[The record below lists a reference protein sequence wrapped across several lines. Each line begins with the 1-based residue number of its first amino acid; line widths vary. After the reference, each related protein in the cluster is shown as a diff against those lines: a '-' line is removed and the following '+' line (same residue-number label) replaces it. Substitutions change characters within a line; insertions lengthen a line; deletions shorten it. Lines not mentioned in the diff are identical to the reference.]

1 MNARTE
7 SANAVNPP
15 EMVGRVLVID
25 DDPIVAGMLAVTLGG
40 AGHVVVERNSGEEAL
55 EYLSTG
61 ESLPDVIVIDIEM
74 PGIDGYETC
83 RRLKAIEAT
92 QGIPVL
98 FLSGHDSLDDRL
110 KAYDAGGDDFMSK
123 PFDVQEVLRKAGV
136 AVRHHRARHK
146 ANTDNREAFG
156 AAMTALTSLGE
167 TGAALKF
174 SSQALSC
181 RTHLALA
188 KLIIEAMGSYGLDC
202 HVQLRRAGLSITQT
216 VRGAASP
223 LEESVIDKVRE
234 MGRIFSFK
242 NRMVVNYD
250 TVSLL
255 IVDMPVD
262 DADYCG
268 RIRDHAA
275 MIAEA
280 AVHAVANIDARSDAM
295 DRARELQEMNRI
307 TREAVEDLRRSYR
320 DLQVS
325 ARIELE
331 SMVTG
336 IEGMYHSLGLSDG
349 QELAVSDTVRGATDR
364 VVSLLAAGIQLDE
377 RFDGIVARLSQS
389 AAVTIEEVTEAA
401 PDVELW

>member
-1 MNARTE
+1 
-7 SANAVNPP
+7 
-15 EMVGRVLVID
+15 
-25 DDPIVAGMLAVTLGG
+25 
-40 AGHVVVERNSGEEAL
+40 
-55 EYLSTG
+55 
-61 ESLPDVIVIDIEM
+61 
-74 PGIDGYETC
+74 
-83 RRLKAIEAT
+83 
-92 QGIPVL
+92 
-98 FLSGHDSLDDRL
+98 
-110 KAYDAGGDDFMSK
+110 
-123 PFDVQEVLRKAGV
+123 
-136 AVRHHRARHK
+136 
-146 ANTDNREAFG
+146 
-156 AAMTALTSLGE
+156 
-167 TGAALKF
+167 
-174 SSQALSC
+174 
-181 RTHLALA
+181 
-188 KLIIEAMGSYGLDC
+188 
-202 HVQLRRAGLSITQT
+202 
-216 VRGAASP
+216 
-223 LEESVIDKVRE
+223 
-234 MGRIFSFK
+234 
-242 NRMVVNYD
+242 MVVNYD